1 MNDRFLKDCQQWS
14 GQKSVSVSW
23 KLKHWMLFPTF
34 RIIAIKRIAESARNP
49 FWKKFLNFRMMKM
62 SYKYLI
68 TMPLDASIGGG
79 INFPHGGPIVING
92 YAKLG
97 EYVIIH
103 PDVLIGGNEGQGSP
117 IVGSRVFIGNGA
129 KIIGDVK
136 VGDDVFIAPGS
147 IVIRDIPTGSVV
159 AGNPAKVINSK
170 GAEYVRKYLHW
181 N

>member
-1 MNDRFLKDCQQWS
+1 M
-14 GQKSVSVSW
+14 
-23 KLKHWMLFPTF
+23 
-34 RIIAIKRIAESARNP
+34 
-49 FWKKFLNFRMMKM
+49 
-62 SYKYLI
+62 
-68 TMPLDASIGGG
+68 
-79 INFPHGGPIVING
+79 ING